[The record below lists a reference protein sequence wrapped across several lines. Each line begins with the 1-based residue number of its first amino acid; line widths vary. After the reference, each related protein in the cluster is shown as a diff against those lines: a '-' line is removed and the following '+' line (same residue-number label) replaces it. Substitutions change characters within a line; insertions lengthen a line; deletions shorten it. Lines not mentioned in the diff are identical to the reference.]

1 MLKTNSLIVS
11 FSASQWVARK
21 HDKTI
26 TNEVKTTHNAADDAG
41 RYNKLLVS
49 KEHTDPI
56 NQIVGK
62 ARSFHYTNTLSWGDN
77 NERLLPTK
85 NYFDYVAE
93 MAKLKGEFEQAVVA
107 FFNNYDNVIAEAR
120 IRLNGMFKET
130 DYPTKLEIQN
140 KFAFKTSFMPVP
152 DNDIRIELQ
161 NEEVDKIRQGIEMEL
176 NNRIAGA
183 VNDIWAR
190 IKDTIGKMRDKLAD
204 SEAIF
209 RDSLFENIKEL
220 AELLP
225 RLNVTN
231 DINIANVC
239 NDIQGLIADP
249 VAIRNNKQLRKDK
262 ADEADQILAK
272 FSQFFQ

>member
-11 FSASQWVARK
+11 LSVSQWVARK

-26 TNEVKTTHNAADDAG
+26 TNEVKTNHNAADDAG

-49 KEHTDPI
+49 KQHTDPI
-56 NQIVGK
+56 NQVVGR
-62 ARSFHYTNTLSWGDN
+62 ARTFHYENTLSWGDN

-85 NYFDYVAE
+85 NYFSYVTE
-93 MAKLKGEFEQAVVA
+93 MSKFKSEFEQAVA
-107 FFNNYDNVIAEAR
+107 LFFKNYDDVIAEAKV
-120 IRLNGMFKET
+120 RLNGMFKES
-130 DYPTKLEIQN
+130 DYPSKVEIQN
-140 KFAFKTSFMPVP
+140 KFGFKTSFMPVP
-152 DNDIRIELQ
+152 DNDVRVELQ
-161 NEEVDKIRQGIEMEL
+161 NEEVDKLRESIELEI
-176 NNRIAGA
+176 NNRITGA

-204 SEAIF
+204 TDAIF
-209 RDSLFENIKEL
+209 RDSLFENISDL
-220 AELLP
+220 AKLLP

-239 NDIQGLIADP
+239 NDIQGLISDP
-249 VAIRNNKQLRKDK
+249 NAIRNNKQLRQNK
-262 ADEADQILAK
+262 AEEAEQILAK